1 MARRP
6 EESGG
11 PAAAGGPAEALP
23 IRASRPW
30 WLPHF
35 LGRVPLG
42 LESRHVSL
50 VGIVALAGFFESYDL
65 SMMTAAFKQIR
76 ETFGL
81 TQAEMTSLVAWVRL
95 GAIPAF
101 FVLPL
106 ADRFGRRRMFL
117 AALVGMSLATF
128 LSAFAQSAVQ
138 YIVCQTVTRTF
149 VVASISTAVVIVAEE
164 LPAEHR
170 GWGIGIL
177 GAISSFGFGL
187 GAVLY
192 AFVDTLPFGWRAL
205 YVVGIVPLALMP
217 MLRRRVPETG
227 RFERH
232 RRETVERA
240 GDGPADPATNAAGP
254 IPVAGGWGQ
263 PMLEMLRSYPLRSL
277 AVASMALVAATGFS
291 PAFGLLSDFVQT
303 THGWKPSSYSLM
315 AVLAGALGVI
325 GNPAMGWAADRFG
338 RRPVA
343 LVAFGAFPLIV
354 YAVYFGPG
362 SAIPLFWVP
371 LVFILTGGNVLMRII
386 TTELFPTSSRN
397 TAMGW
402 ETLQETLGS
411 AAGFALVG
419 GFTVVGASIA
429 PAVVGVAALTVLAA
443 IVVWSLPET
452 AGRELERTSE
462 VAR

>member
-1 MARRP
+1 
-6 EESGG
+6 
-11 PAAAGGPAEALP
+11 
-23 IRASRPW
+23 
-30 WLPHF
+30 
-35 LGRVPLG
+35 
-42 LESRHVSL
+42 

-128 LSAFAQSAVQ
+128 LSAFAQTAVQ
-138 YIVCQTVTRTF
+138 YVVCQTVTRTF

-192 AFVDTLPFGWRAL
+192 AFVDTLPFGWRSL

-217 MLRRRVPETG
+217 LLRRRVPETG

-232 RRETVERA
+232 RRETIERKIERA
-240 GDGPADPATNAAGP
+240 GGARADPATNAPEPLA
-254 IPVAGGWGQ
+254 VAGGWGQ
-263 PMLEMLRSYPLRSL
+263 PMLEMLRDYPFRSL
-277 AVASMALVAATGFS
+277 AVATMALVAATGFS

-343 LVAFGAFPLIV
+343 LAAFGVFPLIV

-362 SAIPLFWVP
+362 SGIPLFWIP

-411 AAGFALVG
+411 AAGYALVG
-419 GFTVVGASIA
+419 GFTAVGASIA

-443 IVVWSLPET
+443 IVVWWLPET

-462 VAR
+462 VVG

>member
-1 MARRP
+1 VPR
-6 EESGG
+6 ETDESGRL
-11 PAAAGGPAEALP
+11 AAKLAAPDVVP
-23 IRASRPW
+23 VRVPRPW

-50 VGIVALAGFFESYDL
+50 VGVIALAGFFENYDL

-106 ADRFGRRRMFL
+106 ADRFGRRRVFL
-117 AALVGMSLATF
+117 ASLVGMSVATF
-128 LSAFAQSAVQ
+128 CTAFAQTAVQ
-138 YIVCQTVTRTF
+138 YIFCQTLTRTF

-164 LPAEHR
+164 LPARHR
-170 GWGIGIL
+170 GWGIGML
-177 GAISSFGFGL
+177 GAIGSFGFGL

-192 AFVDTLPFGWRAL
+192 AFVDVLPFGWRAL
-205 YVVGIVPLALMP
+205 YLVGIVPLVWLP
-217 MLRRRVPETG
+217 MLRRRVPETD

-232 RRETVERA
+232 RREALE
-240 GDGPADPATNAAGP
+240 GMQPAAG
-254 IPVAGGWGQ
+254 WGR
-263 PMLEMLRSYPLRSL
+263 PMIEMLRSHPFRSL
-277 AVASMALVAATGFS
+277 AVAAMALLAATGFS

-303 THGWKPSSYSLM
+303 SHEWQPSSYSLM

-343 LVAFGAFPLIV
+343 LVAFCVFPLV
-354 YAVYFGPG
+354 AYAVYFGPG
-362 SAIPLFWVP
+362 PGIPLFWIP

-411 AAGFALVG
+411 AAGYALVG
-419 GFTVVGASIA
+419 GLTVAGASVA
-429 PAVVGVAALTVLAA
+429 PAVVVVATLTMVAAL
-443 IVVWSLPET
+443 VVWWLPET
-452 AGRELERTSE
+452 AGRELEVTSE
-462 VAR
+462 HPD

>member
-1 MARRP
+1 M
-6 EESGG
+6 
-11 PAAAGGPAEALP
+11 
-23 IRASRPW
+23 
-30 WLPHF
+30 
-35 LGRVPLG
+35 
-42 LESRHVSL
+42 SL
-50 VGIVALAGFFESYDL
+50 VGIVALAGFFENYDL

-76 ETFGL
+76 ESFGL

-128 LSAFAQSAVQ
+128 LSAFAQTAVQ
-138 YIVCQTVTRTF
+138 YVVCQTVTRTF

-192 AFVDTLPFGWRAL
+192 AFVDTLPFGWRSL

-232 RRETVERA
+232 RRETIERA
-240 GDGPADPATNAAGP
+240 NGPGAGSADPGDRGVRADPDDHDDRAAGS

-263 PMLEMLRSYPLRSL
+263 PMLEMLRDYPFRSL
-277 AVASMALVAATGFS
+277 AVATMALVAATGFS

-343 LVAFGAFPLIV
+343 LAAFGAFPLIV

-362 SAIPLFWVP
+362 AGIPLFWIP

-419 GFTVVGASIA
+419 GFTAVGASIA
-429 PAVVGVAALTVLAA
+429 PAVVGIAALTVLAA
-443 IVVWSLPET
+443 IVVWWLPET
-452 AGRELERTSE
+452 AGRELERTSQ
-462 VAR
+462 VAD